1 MRALN
6 IDVPDELSRRWVE
19 WFAPAD
25 QPFLADPALAA
36 SLDLPLQDISSLSPE
51 VRDTFEI
58 YSVPE
63 GLGLVWLQEAHFL
76 SLPRPQRAA
85 LVRAQR
91 THEREIVP
99 SVRSWAGVLDG
110 RAARQADG
118 HRFVWWPSLLAGHEE
133 RVLVDYVEEGRR
145 PSRHDQV
152 PDRAWDAVVGLLP
165 QARRLAGTFAT
176 ASGPNC
182 FGTVMAAAGV
192 AGADRVWMLREPF
205 EAWLSERTRRGGREE
220 DPGTVMV
227 WRSPDRLVQHAAV
240 TLGGGWALHK
250 PSQGWMSPT
259 KVLSTDEVKRS
270 AWARGRRLE
279 RHTLTTSALA

>member
-6 IDVPDELSRRWVE
+6 IDVPGDLLECWTE

-36 SLDLPLQDISSLSPE
+36 SLELPLQDTSSLSPE
-51 VRDTFEI
+51 IRDTFEI
-58 YSVPE
+58 YSVPD
-63 GLGLVWLQEAHFL
+63 GVGLVWLQEAQFL
-76 SLPRPQRAA
+76 ALPQPERAA

-99 SVRSWAGVLDG
+99 SVRSWSGVLED
-110 RAARQADG
+110 RVAEQADG

-133 RVLVDYVEEGRR
+133 RVLADYVEEGRR
-145 PSRHDQV
+145 PSRHDAV
-152 PDRAWDAVVGLLP
+152 PARVWDAAAGMLP
-165 QARRLAGTFAT
+165 EARRLAGTFAT

-192 AGADRVWMLREPF
+192 DGADRVWMLREPF
-205 EAWLSERTRRGGREE
+205 EAWLSARTRRGGRDE
-220 DPGTVMV
+220 DAGTVMV

-259 KVLSTDEVKRS
+259 KVLTTDEVKRS
-270 AWARGRRLE
+270 AWSRGRRLE
-279 RHTLTTSALA
+279 RHTLTTPALA